1 MRVIGGGLPN
11 GSKFSPCL
19 EEVSSSVLSRYL
31 HSLFVSGLSV
41 STLKSHRSVF
51 SDLGRRFACSVLR
64 VVDLKDSFWGPWQQ
78 GDESPVLL
86 GLSHV
91 CVLQRDPVAGQQ
103 VLVLRTFLSFKLRPN
118 DLPRCRCQ
126 SAFSGS
132 ALLVP
137 CEPERFCVRS
147 DDLGCTSTG
156 QLKST
161 GVPYVSLFIGGS
173 GCRTLRYL
181 TSAGGS

>member
-1 MRVIGGGLPN
+1 MRVIWRRFAEWLQVQ
-11 GSKFSPCL
+11 SLSL

-103 VLVLRTFLSFKLRPN
+103 VLVLRTYLSFKLRPN

-126 SAFSGS
+126 SRTV
-132 ALLVP
+132 LCP
-137 CEPERFCVRS
+137 VRS
-147 DDLGCTSTG
+147 LGMYLNRTVEKHRS
-156 QLKST
+156 
-161 GVPYVSLFIGGS
+161 SLRLFVH
-173 GCRTLRYL
+173 
-181 TSAGGS
+181 